1 LKNNLK
7 KIVLLISLAIIG
19 LVVIQ
24 VIWIN
29 NAIELKKSE
38 FDHSVSTALVSVSN
52 KIPLVV
58 SVNKQQQNFGQQQ
71 KYQNGFNG
79 IDAVVKDIFNNA
91 PFESPSKKISPK
103 QLDSLINLE
112 FLRRGINTPYEFG
125 VYNSA
130 GQAYFLKDSN
140 SFKYNDLILNEGL
153 NIQIFVD
160 DYFNNGVFLSVF
172 FPKKNS
178 FIFKRMW
185 IILSISLL
193 LILAVI
199 YAFYY
204 TVNTIQKQ
212 KKVSEIKNDFINNM
226 THELKTPISTI
237 QLACE
242 ALMDSDMQQ
251 PESKEAFVNIINQ
264 ENKRLGSLVET
275 VLKTAILDQ
284 GKLHLNYEK
293 FDLLEQI
300 NKVVNNFALKIKQEK
315 GVISVNTQLIQMLI
329 EGDSQHLTNVFQNLI
344 DNAIKYA
351 KEAPIIEIT
360 AIKTNE
366 SFIVKVKDNGIGIN
380 KENQAK
386 IFDKLYRVPTGDVH
400 NVKGFG
406 LGLNYVKSIVEK
418 HGGNVSVKSALGK
431 GSTFKIILP
440 INKTEELH

>member
-1 LKNNLK
+1 MKSNLK

-19 LVVIQ
+19 LIVIQ

-29 NAIELKKSE
+29 NAIDLKKSE

-58 SVNKQQQNFGQQQ
+58 AANKQQQ
-71 KYQNGFNG
+71 YLDLHQNRNSLSG
-79 IDAVVKDIFNNA
+79 IDALFQDFFNND
-91 PFESPSKKISPK
+91 PYESPSKKISPK
-103 QLDSLINLE
+103 QLDSLIKLE

-130 GQAYFLKDSN
+130 GQAFFLKDSN
-140 SFKYNDLILNEGL
+140 SYKYNDLILNEGL
-153 NIQIFVD
+153 NIQILVD
-160 DYFNNGVFLSVF
+160 DFFSNAIFLSVF

-178 FIFKRMW
+178 FIFKKMW

-212 KKVSEIKNDFINNM
+212 KQLSEIKNDFINNM

-242 ALMDSDMQQ
+242 ALIDSDMQQ

-264 ENKRLGSLVET
+264 ENKRLGALVET

-284 GKLHLNYEK
+284 GKLNLKYEK

-315 GVISVNTQLIQMLI
+315 GSITLNTELVQMLI
-329 EGDSQHLTNVFQNLI
+329 EGDIQHLTNVFQNLI

-351 KEAPIIEIT
+351 KETPVITIT
-360 AIKTNE
+360 ATKTNE
-366 SFIVKVKDNGIGIN
+366 SFIVKVKDNGIGIS

-406 LGLNYVKSIVEK
+406 LGLNYVKSIVQK
-418 HGGNVSVKSALGK
+418 HGGIVSVKSALGK

-440 INKTEELH
+440 INKTEEIH

>member
-1 LKNNLK
+1 MKNNLK
-7 KIVLLISLAIIG
+7 KIVALISIAIIG
-19 LVVIQ
+19 LVIVQ
-24 VIWIN
+24 VVWIN
-29 NAIELKKSE
+29 NAIDLKKSE

-58 SVNKQQQNFGQQQ
+58 AANKQQQYIERQQ
-71 KYQNGFNG
+71 KYPNGGYGVNEL
-79 IDAVVKDIFNNA
+79 VQDIFSNS
-91 PFESPSKKISPK
+91 PFESPAKKITPK
-103 QLDSLINLE
+103 QLDSLIKLE

-130 GQAYFLKDSN
+130 GQAFFLKDSN
-140 SFKYNDLILNEGL
+140 SFKYNNLILNEGL
-153 NIQIFVD
+153 NIQLFVD
-160 DYFNNGVFLSVF
+160 DFFNNGVFLSVF

-178 FIFKRMW
+178 FIFKKMW

-212 KKVSEIKNDFINNM
+212 KQLSEIKNDFINNM

-264 ENKRLGSLVET
+264 ENKRLGGLVET

-284 GKLHLNYEK
+284 GKLHLKYER
-293 FDLLEQI
+293 FDLLDQI

-315 GVISVNTQLIQMLI
+315 GVITVDTELVQMLI

-351 KEAPIIEIT
+351 IAAPVISIT
-360 AIKTNE
+360 AIKTTE

-380 KENQAK
+380 KDNQAK

-418 HGGNVSVKSALGK
+418 HGGVVSVKSALGK
-431 GSTFKIILP
+431 GSTFKIVLP
-440 INKTEELH
+440 INKKDEV

>member
-1 LKNNLK
+1 MKNNLK
-7 KIVLLISLAIIG
+7 KIVALISLAIIG
-19 LVVIQ
+19 LVIVQ
-24 VIWIN
+24 VVWIN
-29 NAIELKKSE
+29 NAIDLKKSE

-58 SVNKQQQNFGQQQ
+58 AANKQQQYFERQQ
-71 KYQNGFNG
+71 KYPNGG
-79 IDAVVKDIFNNA
+79 YGVEELVQDIFSNS
-91 PFESPSKKISPK
+91 PFESPAKKISPK
-103 QLDSLINLE
+103 QLDSLIKLE

-130 GQAYFLKDSN
+130 GQVFFLKDSN

-153 NIQIFVD
+153 NIQLFVD
-160 DYFNNGVFLSVF
+160 DFFNNGVFLSVF

-178 FIFKRMW
+178 FIFKKMW

-199 YAFYY
+199 YAFYF

-212 KKVSEIKNDFINNM
+212 KKLSEIKNDFINNM

-264 ENKRLGSLVET
+264 ENKRLGGLVET

-284 GKLHLNYEK
+284 GKLHLKYER
-293 FDLLEQI
+293 FDLLDQI

-315 GVISVNTQLIQMLI
+315 GVINVDTELVQMLI

-344 DNAIKYA
+344 DNAIKYSID
-351 KEAPIIEIT
+351 APIININAT
-360 AIKTNE
+360 KTNE
-366 SFIVKVKDNGIGIN
+366 SFIVRVKDNGIGIN
-380 KENQAK
+380 KDNQAK

-418 HGGNVSVKSALGK
+418 HGGIVSVKSALGK
-431 GSTFKIILP
+431 GSIFKIVLP
-440 INKTEELH
+440 INKKDEV